1 MSKEDFSH
9 KLNATMSAGFL
20 KILIGKLAD
29 EARPFDMSVRRII
42 RGVWEIDLYTN
53 EPDYQY
59 FKNLLDSLV

>member
-1 MSKEDFSH
+1 MSKEDFSR

-42 RGVWEIDLYTN
+42 RGVWEVDLYTN

>member
-1 MSKEDFSH
+1 
-9 KLNATMSAGFL
+9 MSAGFL

-59 FKNLLDSLV
+59 FKNLLDSMV